1 QTEYAF
7 DSVEFARIG
16 GDFTVDKRAM
26 QEYRLQLNA
35 LNVGKFPFSKL
46 PQTEW
51 QTERYGWDAW

>member
-1 QTEYAF
+1 MHLIVLNLQ
-7 DSVEFARIG
+7 EFG